1 MFCPSSAGFGRVGAG
16 ALSFAGEVCN
26 KFGFGSIS
34 FSTRR
39 AGQRRPPKSAYLH
52 AVSLTLTGLPPRIAA
67 ARSDRQPPF
76 VSRVPTRRPAIAP
89 ATPKPRVAIVD
100 DDAGLR
106 SRIVAALRTDF
117 DVLEGQ
123 NYEAAYIY
131 LQEAELDILLLSLPV
146 ASGGVRECLE
156 LLDRLDGSEIDTLV
170 IVLSSDDKKST
181 ALKIMDGGSYDYLT
195 KPVDTDVLRHLL
207 ERAVEKLRIQR
218 ENRILREEITRKN
231 TSGDFI
237 GSTDAMRHLFESIK
251 RIARATTNVII
262 RGESGVGKELVARAI
277 HDQSPR
283 RSRAFVSVNCAAL
296 PETLME
302 SELFGY
308 EKGAFTGAAGT
319 KEGRIEVAHQGTLFL
334 DEIATLTL
342 PLQSKLLRVLE
353 DRSLTRLGGKKPIR
367 VDFRLISAT
376 NENLEEMT
384 REGKFR
390 EDLYYRIHVVPI
402 FVPALRERVEDIP
415 VLADYFIKVYCAANK
430 VGPKQLADEALL
442 ALKRYAWPGNVR
454 ELENTIQRIVVM
466 TESDSI
472 SLDDLPPE
480 IAQSTGR
487 DGKTRFRLSAG
498 GIDLDKEL
506 AATEKRWVQEAM
518 QQSKQVKTEAARL
531 LGVDRNR
538 LNYLCR
544 KYGL

>member
-1 MFCPSSAGFGRVGAG
+1 LRS
-16 ALSFAGEVCN
+16 
-26 KFGFGSIS
+26 
-34 FSTRR
+34 
-39 AGQRRPPKSAYLH
+39 
-52 AVSLTLTGLPPRIAA
+52 RIAA
-67 ARSDRQPPF
+67 A
-76 VSRVPTRRPAIAP
+76 
-89 ATPKPRVAIVD
+89 
-100 DDAGLR
+100 LR
-106 SRIVAALRTDF
+106 SDF

-131 LQEAELDILLLSLPV
+131 LQEAELDILLLGLPI
-146 ASGGVRECLE
+146 APGGVRECLE

-195 KPVDTDVLRHLL
+195 KPVDTDVLQHLL
-207 ERAVEKLRIQR
+207 GRAVEKLRIQR
-218 ENRILREEITRKN
+218 ENKILRDEISRKQ

-237 GSTDAMRHLFESIK
+237 GATEVMAHLFDSIK
-251 RIARATTNVII
+251 RIARSSTNVII

-283 RSRAFVSVNCAAL
+283 KSRAFVSVNCAAL

-308 EKGAFTGAAGT
+308 EKGAFTGAAGM

-353 DRSLTRLGGKKPIR
+353 DRSLTRLGGKKSIK

-376 NENLEEMT
+376 NENLEQMT
-384 REGKFR
+384 KDGRFR
-390 EDLYYRIHVVPI
+390 EDLYYRIHVVPV
-402 FVPALRERVEDIP
+402 FVPSLRERVEDIP
-415 VLADYFIKVYCAANK
+415 ALAGHFITVYCAANRLD
-430 VGPKQLADEALL
+430 PKRLSDDALL

-454 ELENTIQRIVVM
+454 ELENAIQRIVVM
-466 TESDSI
+466 TESDTI
-472 SLDDLPPE
+472 TIDDLPPE

-487 DGKTRFRLSAG
+487 DGKARFRLPAG

-506 AATEKRWVQEAM
+506 DATERRWVLEAM
-518 QQSKQVKTEAARL
+518 QQSKEVKTEAARL

-538 LNYLCR
+538 MNYLCR
-544 KYGL
+544 KHGL